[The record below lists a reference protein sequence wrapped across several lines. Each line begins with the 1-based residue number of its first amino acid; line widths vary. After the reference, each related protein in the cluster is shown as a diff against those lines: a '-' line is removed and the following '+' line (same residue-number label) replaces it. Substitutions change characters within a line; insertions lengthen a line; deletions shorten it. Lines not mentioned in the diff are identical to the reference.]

1 MCIDFIPFISA
12 CVMIVVD
19 VVTGLIKAG
28 SKGEITSSTMRSGMW
43 HKAAELM
50 LLVIALLA
58 GSVKCFWQSAPFEL
72 DGVYVAVCVYCLTM
86 ELISSIE
93 NICAVNPELAASKIF
108 NIFNI
113 DRSDEADAPVI
124 RMGTPST
131 DGNEKGLDDCE
142 HNINSEA

>member
-1 MCIDFIPFISA
+1 MCIDFIPFIAA

-72 DGVYVAVCVYCLTM
+72 DGVYVAVCIYCLTM

-93 NICAVNPELAASKIF
+93 NICAVNEDIAASKIF
-108 NIFNI
+108 GIFNI
-113 DRSDEADAPVI
+113 DKPEEDVPVI

-142 HNINSEA
+142 RNINSEA